1 MDKKVETK
9 LANCKILFKKM
20 FKNLTKIFIFHLSI
34 ILSFSN
40 VFSDEKL
47 ISDLKKGQKIIFIR
61 HAIAPGSGDPENF
74 NLNDCNTQRNLD
86 YQGIEQ
92 SKKIGL
98 FFKKNDIPIDIVLSS
113 EWCRCK
119 DTAKFAFKNF
129 KTFDA
134 LNSFFSPKFQK
145 NKQRQI
151 IELSK
156 YLNNWQ
162 SEKNLILVTH
172 YVVILEKL
180 NKAVSSGEIVVVDKN
195 LNLIG
200 SIKEY

>member
-1 MDKKVETK
+1 
-9 LANCKILFKKM
+9 M
-20 FKNLTKIFIFHLSI
+20 FKIIKKTFIFFLLI

-40 VFSDEKL
+40 VYSDEKL
-47 ISDLKKGQKIIFIR
+47 ILNLKKGEKIIFIR

-74 NLNDCNTQRNLD
+74 NLNDCSTQRNLD

-98 FFKKNDIPIDIVLSS
+98 FFSKNNIPIDKVLSS

-119 DTAKFAFKNF
+119 DTAKFAFQNF
-129 KTFDA
+129 KTFDS

-145 NKQRQI
+145 NKQRQMKD
-151 IELSK
+151 LSR
-156 YLNNWQ
+156 YLNNWKGK
-162 SEKNLILVTH
+162 KNLILVTH
-172 YVVILEKL
+172 YVVILETL
-180 NKAVSSGEIVVVDKN
+180 NKTVSSGEIVVVDKN

-200 SIKEY
+200 SITKY